1 MIWTYHPG
9 APVNGI
15 IIPDEDEQRH
25 MRALRLESNDTVAC
39 FDGSGTL
46 YTCTVEVLKKST
58 QLIVVSQETIA
69 PRKPTLEI
77 AIAPTKN
84 MDRLEWF
91 IEKAVEI
98 GIDKISLIKCDHSE
112 RPIIKLDRLM
122 RVAIAAAKQSRK
134 AHLPEITELINYDE
148 WLKNAA
154 ADVKSIAHCA
164 DDSSKIL
171 FQKAFTPHQNC
182 IIAIGPEGD
191 FSTREIELSKNA
203 GFVAVSLGNARLRT
217 ETAGIAAV
225 HTFEIIQ
232 QQAL

>member
-9 APVNGI
+9 GAVNGV

-39 FDGSGTL
+39 FDGKGTL

-58 QLIVVSQETIA
+58 QLNVVSEQFIPQRT
-69 PRKPTLEI
+69 PTLEI

-84 MDRLEWF
+84 VDRLEWF

-98 GIDKISLIKCDHSE
+98 GIDKIALIKCDHSE
-112 RPIIKLDRLM
+112 RSIIKLDRLI

-148 WLKNAA
+148 WLKNAS
-154 ADVKSIAHCA
+154 ADVKTIAHCA
-164 DDSSKIL
+164 DDISKIL
-171 FQKAFTPHQNC
+171 FQKAFTPKQNC

-191 FSTREIELSKNA
+191 FSTREIELSKQA
-203 GFVAVSLGNARLRT
+203 GFLAVSLGNARLRT